1 MTEYLNVG
9 KIVNTHGV
17 QGELRVLSVT
27 DFAEERFQVG
37 NELAMFK
44 PGETKP
50 TKVKILTHRQHKNF
64 DLITLENVYN
74 LKLAEELKNS
84 ELKIEKDRV
93 QALPEGEYYYH
104 EILGCVVF
112 AEDGSKIG
120 EVKEVLAT
128 GANDVWVVK
137 DAKGKDQLI
146 PFIPSIV
153 LEVNVSEKRIV
164 IEVIEGLLS

>member
-17 QGELRVLSVT
+17 QGELRVMSVT

-37 NELAMFK
+37 NELTMFK

-104 EILGCVVF
+104 EILGCVAGDDTV
-112 AEDGSKIG
+112 IC
-120 EVKEVLAT
+120 V
-128 GANDVWVVK
+128 
-137 DAKGKDQLI
+137 AKTEKNAMQL
-146 PFIPSIV
+146 
-153 LEVNVSEKRIV
+153 SEKINLMV
-164 IEVIEGLLS
+164 KN